1 MGLRDSRRI
10 KGEYCLCHDDYNAKR
25 KFPDQIA
32 LNAQDIDTHP
42 RDCSPEEYERFLE
55 EWEGVKK
62 NTYGPGEYFGIPYGV
77 LVPKAARNLWVAGRC
92 VSVDWKVH
100 ASIRM
105 QSCVS
110 MLGQAAGVAAAQS
123 VQTGQAACALN
134 TETLVRT
141 LRKQGAILPQETL
154 SAEMTRGGVYDKE
167 S

>member
-1 MGLRDSRRI
+1 MGVRDSRRI
-10 KGEYCLCHDDYNAKR
+10 KGEYCLCHDDYKAKR

-42 RDCSPEEYERFLE
+42 RDCSPEEYQRYRD
-55 EWEGVKK
+55 EWLGAKY
-62 NTYGPGEYFGIPYGV
+62 YGLGEYFGIPYGV

-100 ASIRM
+100 AAIRGQSYMSI
-105 QSCVS
+105 
-110 MLGQAAGVAAAQS
+110 LGQAAGVAAAQS

-154 SAEMTRGGVYDKE
+154 SAEMTRGGLYDN
-167 S
+167 